1 MIWNRT
7 ALKIFFACFYDSIIL
22 KVLFSHKKPII
33 LLLQV
38 SKFWKTH
45 PPSPAAHCSFMI
57 DISPFCSPFFLYYK
71 KSKNQ
76 KSITHFY
83 FWYLSCL
90 LWKTLFSSFS
100 VFQKHYF
107 SIVPFSSCLF
117 SITLLFSQSCFYFSE
132 LLFRKNKNPRY
143 LKTSLRVFFINKT
156 KMNFILF

>member
-7 ALKIFFACFYDSIIL
+7 SLKIFFACFYDSIIL

-90 LWKTLFSSFS
+90 LWKTLFLLFFSFS
-100 VFQKHYF
+100 KA
-107 SIVPFSSCLF
+107 LF
-117 SITLLFSQSCFYFSE
+117 FYRS
-132 LLFRKNKNPRY
+132 
-143 LKTSLRVFFINKT
+143 FFIVLIFHHT
-156 KMNFILF
+156 FVLPIVFLFFRIVVS

>member
-7 ALKIFFACFYDSIIL
+7 SLKIFFACFYDSIIL

-90 LWKTLFSSFS
+90 LWKTLFLLFFSFS
-100 VFQKHYF
+100 
-107 SIVPFSSCLF
+107 
-117 SITLLFSQSCFYFSE
+117 
-132 LLFRKNKNPRY
+132 KNIIFLSY
-143 LKTSLRVFFINKT
+143 FFIVLIFHHT
-156 KMNFILF
+156 FVLPIVFLFFRIVVS